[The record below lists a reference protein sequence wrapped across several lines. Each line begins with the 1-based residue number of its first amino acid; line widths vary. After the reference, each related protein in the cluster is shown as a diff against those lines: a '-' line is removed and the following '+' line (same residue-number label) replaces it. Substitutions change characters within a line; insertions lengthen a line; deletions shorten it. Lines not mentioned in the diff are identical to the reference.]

1 MPSTIKRSSPRSASV
16 RASRLSGEGSTAG
29 CSGSLLSRAA
39 LTSHKLMELRTPVRC
54 LRTRGQLDEL
64 LPPFLSPSPSTLTF
78 PSDSVSTALAPAVE
92 CARPHVWG
100 GTGRPIAC
108 GSTCS
113 HAAMEVCSSQ
123 MVGASRFSVEA
134 LFPRFEGAVNAY
146 ARRERGTLGPP
157 SMSLQ
162 ATARNPTESVR
173 TLCIHTGRRV
183 GYRAAFGSRELG
195 YHAHIRPLECPPPH
209 AFCWWVHAVQNER
222 HNRELVQ
229 TADWRGPN
237 RRRGRYLVLYESRH
251 GWCVVVVLGA
261 CRRVAHEEIVARGR
275 HGSTA
280 HMAGAHPDASHAGLA
295 APFWRSAKPV
305 YHSASLAPGLVKPQH
320 PSPSPHPQQTTRR
333 RRGSSRPSSCSRWL
347 PPYRAASPCPTGGCS
362 TRRSYTARS
371 RTP

>member
-29 CSGSLLSRAA
+29 CSRSLLSRAA

-162 ATARNPTESVR
+162 A
-173 TLCIHTGRRV
+173 
-183 GYRAAFGSRELG
+183 
-195 YHAHIRPLECPPPH
+195 
-209 AFCWWVHAVQNER
+209 
-222 HNRELVQ
+222 
-229 TADWRGPN
+229 
-237 RRRGRYLVLYESRH
+237 RRGTYRIR
-251 GWCVVVVLGA
+251 
-261 CRRVAHEEIVARGR
+261 
-275 HGSTA
+275 
-280 HMAGAHPDASHAGLA
+280 SHAL
-295 APFWRSAKPV
+295 
-305 YHSASLAPGLVKPQH
+305 H
-320 PSPSPHPQQTTRR
+320 
-333 RRGSSRPSSCSRWL
+333 
-347 PPYRAASPCPTGGCS
+347 PYRAPCWLPCRVRLSGTGLPLAFVRWSVPPTRSAGGSSTLSKMSVIIANWFKPPTGQDQPAEGADTSSS
-362 TRRSYTARS
+362 TRADTGGASSSSSVHVDGWRTRKSSREDGMAPRHTWPAPTPTRHTPGLLHRSGGLPSQFITVRA
-371 RTP
+371 

>member
-29 CSGSLLSRAA
+29 CSRSLLSRAA

-162 ATARNPTESVR
+162 ARRGTLPNPFARFASIQGAVLAAVPRSALGNWVTTRAFVRWSVPPTRSAGGSSTLSKMSVIIANWFKPPTGEDQTAEGADTSSSTRADTGGASSSSSVHVDGWR
-173 TLCIHTGRRV
+173 TRKS
-183 GYRAAFGSRELG
+183 SREDG
-195 YHAHIRPLECPPPH
+195 MAP
-209 AFCWWVHAVQNER
+209 R
-222 HNRELVQ
+222 H
-229 TADWRGPN
+229 TWPAPTPT
-237 RRRGRYLVLYESRH
+237 RH
-251 GWCVVVVLGA
+251 
-261 CRRVAHEEIVARGR
+261 
-275 HGSTA
+275 T
-280 HMAGAHPDASHAGLA
+280 
-295 APFWRSAKPV
+295 
-305 YHSASLAPGLVKPQH
+305 PGLLH
-320 PSPSPHPQQTTRR
+320 RSGGLPSQFITV
-333 RRGSSRPSSCSRWL
+333 
-347 PPYRAASPCPTGGCS
+347 RA
-362 TRRSYTARS
+362 
-371 RTP
+371 

>member
-195 YHAHIRPLECPPPH
+195 YHAHIRPLDCPPPTRS
-209 AFCWWVHAVQNER
+209 AGGSTLSKMSVIIANWFKPPTGED
-222 HNRELVQ
+222 Q
-229 TADWRGPN
+229 TAEGADTSSSTRADTGGASSSSSVHVDGWRT
-237 RRRGRYLVLYESRH
+237 RKSSRED
-251 GWCVVVVLGA
+251 GMA
-261 CRRVAHEEIVARGR
+261 PR
-275 HGSTA
+275 HTW
-280 HMAGAHPDASHAGLA
+280 P
-295 APFWRSAKPV
+295 APTPTR
-305 YHSASLAPGLVKPQH
+305 HTPGLLH
-320 PSPSPHPQQTTRR
+320 RSGGLPSQFITV
-333 RRGSSRPSSCSRWL
+333 
-347 PPYRAASPCPTGGCS
+347 RA
-362 TRRSYTARS
+362 
-371 RTP
+371 